1 MSKRPLRNIRLGL
14 STLGS
19 VLEELGELFNFFGF
33 LDHAHGEHVR
43 GCGFLDFLAQ
53 FAAKPVKPLDP
64 FAEFLLVLLQQS
76 SFCGGAGLRVRVNLC
91 RVRDVRGPGETTR
104 RQCARASSWVQRR
117 LGRAASWEGTADPK
131 CRFQFAGLPPW
142 AEEAC
147 GSTTYSFSAKS

>member
-19 VLEELGELFNFFGF
+19 VLEELGELFNFLGF

-76 SFCGGAGLRVRVNLC
+76 SFCGGAGVRVRVNLC
-91 RVRDVRGPGETTR
+91 RVRDVRGPR
-104 RQCARASSWVQRR
+104 RRGGGRGV
-117 LGRAASWEGTADPK
+117 GRAARWSGMAYTA
-131 CRFQFAGLPPW
+131 CRFECGGLRPW
-142 AEEAC
+142 TGEAC
-147 GSTTYSFSAKS
+147 GSTTYSFAAKS